1 MLRSRLTLVLA
12 ISVIVTAGLVLLNVT
27 RTSTWAQDSG
37 AHAEKANHTHNAKND
52 SHSHGE
58 RNDHSH
64 GARDDS
70 HSHDGNEDSHSQ
82 DQHDDH
88 KHGTEDDGH
97 VHGKGGDHSHATGED
112 SHVRGEDASHSHD
125 EDDSFKLTDKAKAN
139 IGLKTA
145 ETDVRAIERGVQV
158 TGNVIPHPSG
168 QIHVTPRIGGIVK
181 NIHFSLGDSPNEGD
195 VLLELDSIDLQM
207 AQIDLIEAVA
217 QQKSLV
223 AKLERLTEVFA
234 KQIRRELQTRQI
246 DYLQSL
252 SELEQL
258 GIAVEKRKALAAA
271 KTISVLEQMRFR
283 LVKAD
288 VELTLLETTLKRIE
302 TLAEKQISARKE
314 LVAQQAKYKKGKNEF
329 ADVKRQFQIL
339 GINEQI
345 LEKILLD
352 GGETPILS
360 LLDIGS
366 IGAATTV
373 ESTPD
378 ALLEKYAMLN
388 AEGMEFVDSK
398 AAYKI
403 AAIKVASNRQRALAA
418 GLSDSLLD
426 NLARTASIV
435 SFNDLSAAELIETY
449 LAFVES
455 SEALEGLLQMEEIL
469 RGAVITL
476 TKIRQKLQVW
486 GLTFAEIEK
495 IVQTGQPSPSFY
507 VKAPASGQI
516 VKQHVTLGS
525 TVAKSD
531 VLFSI
536 LDTDIVWVEGE
547 AYEDTL
553 ALLQQKF
560 QVGSDVRIRVTAYPG
575 TTFTGKISH
584 ISDAMNP
591 EKRTVHFW
599 AEVDNS
605 AHQLKP
611 GMFAEQTIVLEKVA
625 DVLSVPLNAVLEEG
639 GSRYVF
645 VEHGAAYTKQEVVVG
660 EEDDRFIEI
669 KNGLSP
675 GDHVVVQGQHQLL
688 RASANIPEAHH
699 AHAGH
704 SH

>member
-1 MLRSRLTLVLA
+1 MLCHSRPTLILVICA
-12 ISVIVTAGLVLLNVT
+12 IVTAGLVPLAVT
-27 RTSTWAQDSG
+27 GTSTWAQDSDS
-37 AHAEKANHTHNAKND
+37 HKENANHTHDTRVDGHA
-52 SHSHGE
+52 HGE
-58 RNDHSH
+58 HGDHTH
-64 GARDDS
+64 GTEDDS
-70 HSHDGNEDSHSQ
+70 HSHDKQGGHSHNAEDGGHSHSVTH
-82 DQHDDH
+82 DHTHGTGDDDH
-88 KHGTEDDGH
+88 FHGDD
-97 VHGKGGDHSHATGED
+97 S
-112 SHVRGEDASHSHD
+112 SHSHD
-125 EDDSFKLTDKAKAN
+125 EDDSVKLSDKAKAN

-181 NIHFSLGDSPNEGD
+181 HIHFSLGDSPSEGD
-195 VLLELDSIDLQM
+195 VLLELESIDLQM

-217 QQKSLV
+217 QQNSLV

-252 SELEQL
+252 SELEQQ
-258 GIAVEKRKALAAA
+258 GIAVEKRRALAAA
-271 KTISVLEQMRFR
+271 KTISVLERMRFR

-288 VELTLLETTLKRIE
+288 VERTLLETTLKRIE
-302 TLAEKQISARKE
+302 SLAEKKISARKE
-314 LVAQQAKYKKGKNEF
+314 LVAEQAKHKKANNEF

-339 GINEQI
+339 GINDKM
-345 LEKILLD
+345 LEKILRD
-352 GGETPILS
+352 EGETPILS
-360 LLDIGS
+360 LLDIAS
-366 IGAATTV
+366 LDAAPAT
-373 ESTPD
+373 ESTSD
-378 ALLEKYAMLN
+378 AMLEKYAMLS
-388 AEGMEFVDSK
+388 AEGMEFVDAK

-418 GLSDSLLD
+418 GLSESLLD
-426 NLARTASIV
+426 DLARTMSIV

-476 TKIRQKLQVW
+476 TKIRQKLQVS
-486 GLTFAEIEK
+486 GLTSAEIEK
-495 IVQTGQPSPSFY
+495 IAQTGQPSPSFY

-536 LDTDIVWVEGE
+536 LDSDIVWVEGE

-553 ALLQQKF
+553 ALIQQKF
-560 QVGSDVRIRVTAYPG
+560 QVGSEVRVRVTAYPG

-591 EKRTVHFW
+591 DKRTVHFW
-599 AEVDNS
+599 AEVNNP

-645 VEHGAAYTKQEVVVG
+645 VEHGAAYTKHEIVVG
-660 EEDDRFIEI
+660 TEDDRYIEI
-669 KNGLSP
+669 KDGLSP
-675 GDHVVVQGQHQLL
+675 GDRVVIQGQHQLL

-699 AHAGH
+699 THGGH

>member
-1 MLRSRLTLVLA
+1 MLRHSRLTLILA
-12 ISVIVTAGLVLLNVT
+12 ISVIVTAGLVSLNVT
-27 RTSTWAQDSG
+27 RTSTWARDSDV
-37 AHAEKANHTHNAKND
+37 HEEKANHTHNP
-52 SHSHGE
+52 
-58 RNDHSH
+58 
-64 GARDDS
+64 
-70 HSHDGNEDSHSQ
+70 
-82 DQHDDH
+82 
-88 KHGTEDDGH
+88 EDDGH
-97 VHGKGGDHSHATGED
+97 VHGDHANDTHGKAHDGHIPGEHGGHALSEED
-112 SHVRGEDASHSHD
+112 MV
-125 EDDSFKLTDKAKAN
+125 KLSDKAKAN

-168 QIHVTPRIGGIVK
+168 RIDVTPRIGGIVR
-181 NIHFSLGDSPNEGD
+181 NIHFSLGDSPNRGD
-195 VLLELDSIDLQM
+195 VLLELESLDLQM
-207 AQIDLIEAVA
+207 AQIELIEAIA

-258 GIAVEKRKALAAA
+258 QLAVKKRRALAVA

-288 VELTLLETTLKRIE
+288 IERTLLETTLERIE
-302 TLAEKQISARKE
+302 TLAEKRISAQKE
-314 LVAQQAKYKKGKNEF
+314 LIAQQAAYRKGKSEL

-339 GINEQI
+339 GINEQTLVTI
-345 LEKILLD
+345 LSD
-352 GGETPILS
+352 GGDTPVLS
-360 LLDIGS
+360 LLDLAS
-366 IGAATTV
+366 LDADPTL
-373 ESTPD
+373 ESTSET
-378 ALLEKYAMLN
+378 LLEKYAMLS
-388 AEGMEFVDSK
+388 AEGMEFVDAK

-403 AAIKVASNRQRALAA
+403 AAIKVAANKQRALAA
-418 GLSDSLLD
+418 GLSETLLDSLV
-426 NLARTASIV
+426 NTNSIE

-469 RGAVITL
+469 RGAIITL
-476 TKIRQKLQVW
+476 KKIRQKLQVS
-486 GLTFAEIEK
+486 GLTSAEIEK
-495 IVQTGQPSPSFY
+495 ISQTGQPSPSFY

-525 TVAKSD
+525 TVGKSD

-553 ALLQQKF
+553 ALIQEKF
-560 QVGSDVRIRVTAYPG
+560 QVGNEVRIRVTAYPG
-575 TTFTGKISH
+575 TAFSGKISH
-584 ISDAMNP
+584 ISDAMDPN
-591 EKRTVHFW
+591 KRTVHFW

-611 GMFAEQTIVLEKVA
+611 GMFAEQTIVLEKIA
-625 DVLSVPLNAVLEEG
+625 DVLSVPLSAVLEEG
-639 GSRYVF
+639 GSRFVF
-645 VEHGAAYTKQEVVVG
+645 VEHGVAYTKQEIVVG
-660 EEDDRFIEI
+660 AEDDRYIEI
-669 KNGLSP
+669 KDGLSP
-675 GDHVVVQGQHQLL
+675 GDRVVVQGQHQLL
-688 RASANIPEAHH
+688 RATVNVSEAQN